1 MPALPIKPYWSAPN
15 DLLRLY
21 LGDVIDVLRRLPAD
35 SVHCVVTSPP
45 YWALRDYRVEGQI
58 GSEKTPQEFV
68 AKMVQVFREVRR
80 VLHPSGTLWLNL
92 GDTYGPKYDYKV
104 PGLVGIPWRVAL
116 ALKDD
121 GWYFG
126 QDIIWA
132 KPSPMPE
139 SVRNRC
145 TKAHEPIFLMSKN
158 KGYYFD
164 QDAIREKTGNESS
177 WDEYNKLLQESWA
190 SGRLDTG
197 AGGKKPREKIGFTHP
212 NGSNKRSV
220 WSVEDAQE
228 ILGWLAEKFPKVYRQ
243 FCDQNRLDVWRI
255 ASEGYP
261 GAHFATFPRKLVRPC
276 ILAGTSE
283 YGCCPRC
290 LAPWRRV
297 TERRGVKRYRPND
310 YVKRKGAKGTGNTIN
325 QTVAG
330 VEVITKGWEPTCEC
344 NGKLVKVRGIRKGYG
359 SYHDHNLDGAAYG
372 LRQQGKGPAS
382 KPGVPNKNIPAVWT
396 EYHSELPL
404 EEHPI
409 IPCTVLDPFV
419 GSGTTLEVAFELGRR
434 GWGIDLSEEYLVNNA
449 IPRLTGV
456 LMERPALASQV
467 APPPKATEGG
477 TDARVYD

>member
-45 YWALRDYRVEGQI
+45 YWGLRSYLPDDHSSKEAEI

-116 ALKDD
+116 ALKED
-121 GWYFG
+121 GWLLR
-126 QDIIWA
+126 QEIIWH
-132 KPSPMPE
+132 KPDPMPAP
-139 SVRNRC
+139 VFNPCRNS
-145 TKAHEPIFLMSKN
+145 HEQLFIFAKSK
-158 KGYYFD
+158 KWYYD
-164 QDAIREKTGNESS
+164 PDAIREQGSTDPEAVRKRMERAAVSEQEVSYGKKAGN
-177 WDEYNKLLQESWA
+177 DVLT
-190 SGRLDTG
+190 SGRIFGYERACEAYATG
-197 AGGKKPREKIGFTHP
+197 TRNKP
-212 NGSNKRSV
+212 SV
-220 WSVEDAQE
+220 WT
-228 ILGWLAEKFPKVYRQ
+228 
-243 FCDQNRLDVWRI
+243 I
-255 ASEGYP
+255 AKESFMG
-261 GAHFATFPRKLVRPC
+261 GHFATFPRKLVRPC

-283 YGCCPRC
+283 KGCCPRC

-344 NGKLVKVRGIRKGYG
+344 NGKLVKVRGTRKGYG
-359 SYHDHNLDGAAYG
+359 SYHDHNLDGVAYG

-382 KPGVPNKNIPAVWT
+382 KPGVPNKDIPAVWT
-396 EYHSELPL
+396 EYQSELSL

-434 GWGIDLSEEYLVNNA
+434 GWGIDLSEEYLVKNA